1 MSNPLKR
8 YRELGIEE
16 SLTIP
21 CRYPLACKDLSFIL
35 RHAYKKFPKNLQ
47 SQIFLDVLLAF
58 RLLPDME
65 RKDTEAAAN
74 LLFQTVEAG
83 LPKQK
88 KVQAVTHFKNAKI
101 ALKRRSK
108 TRHRYTGSAELPEDV
123 LLHVFGF
130 LDLRSLLHAAQVC
143 CNEEITKT
151 LSTKYSYKGN
161 AYHSCYWVWNSA
173 ASDNHIWKKQYDTI
187 FGNAEIRVK
196 LQSKMASRSKKL
208 SLVKDASSDSIDWR
222 ESLKSGLTGIP
233 SKFKSHRGYC
243 ERCGTIVWLS
253 NLKCAGENF
262 QLGGEQETHQVKPVK
277 ISEVVDYVL
286 DGCASLLV
294 LSSSDSDGE
303 TSYNDYDCVET
314 GSKLWAYPSY
324 V

>member
-21 CRYPLACKDLSFIL
+21 CS
-35 RHAYKKFPKNLQ
+35 
-47 SQIFLDVLLAF
+47 
-58 RLLPDME
+58 ME

-108 TRHRYTGSAELPEDV
+108 TRHRDTGSAELPEDV

-143 CNEEITKT
+143 
-151 LSTKYSYKGN
+151 
-161 AYHSCYWVWNSA
+161 WVWNSA
-173 ASDNHIWKKQYDTI
+173 TSDNHIWKKQYDTI

-196 LQSKMASRSKKL
+196 LQSKMALR
-208 SLVKDASSDSIDWR
+208 R
-222 ESLKSGLTGIP
+222 IP

>member
-108 TRHRYTGSAELPEDV
+108 TRHRDTGSAELPEDV

-143 CNEEITKT
+143 
-151 LSTKYSYKGN
+151 
-161 AYHSCYWVWNSA
+161 WVWNSA
-173 ASDNHIWKKQYDTI
+173 TSDNHIWKKQYDTI

-196 LQSKMASRSKKL
+196 LQSKMALRSKKL